1 MPRLRLAPV
10 IALAGL
16 AATAPAR
23 AEDLR
28 YPHLERLFEQ
38 RNPVAVI
45 RPSRSEM
52 GGGGGARIIFRS
64 HAPETRRSAHAAHP
78 YRDRAGANA
87 VAPAPVAATPA
98 VPKTFF
104 VAVLGDAMALKLA
117 DGLAES
123 LARERPQV
131 EILRK
136 GRDNSGVVREDF
148 FDWRKTARDLAGG
161 AEKIDYVV
169 MMLGV
174 NDRQPMRAADGA
186 TLETLSEGW
195 RVAYAQRVEEM
206 VAAFR
211 AKTIPV
217 VWVGLPI
224 MRAERYG
231 ADVKLINAIARAAA
245 ERAGASFVETWERF
259 ADEAGFYDSDGPDV
273 NGRVTRLRAGDGV
286 YFTHA
291 GALKLAHFVEGD
303 IVRLAGAPPAAAP
316 APAAAAPAALAVD
329 PSIAVAPALLD
340 PAEVDV
346 ASVIKRGADAG
357 LRREADLPGVAL
369 PDALPAP
376 VFPTKPAAGPI
387 ASLTAPPRAPGGA
400 LAVAPAS
407 TPAALA
413 EPRPGRADD
422 FVWPRRP

>member
-1 MPRLRLAPV
+1 MPRLRLSIL
-10 IALAGL
+10 IALVGL
-16 AATAPAR
+16 AATTPAR

-38 RNPVAVI
+38 RNPVTVI

-52 GGGGGARIIFRS
+52 GGGGARIIFRS
-64 HAPETRRSAHAAHP
+64 HTPETRRSAHAAHP
-78 YRDRAGANA
+78 YRERAGASA
-87 VAPAPVAATPA
+87 VTPSPAAAPA

-148 FDWRKTARDLAGG
+148 FDWRKAARDLAGG

-174 NDRQPMRAADGA
+174 NDRQPMRGADGA

-195 RVAYAQRVEEM
+195 RAAYAQRVEEM
-206 VAAFR
+206 IAPFR

-231 ADVKLINAIARAAA
+231 ADVKIINTIARAAA

-259 ADEAGFYDSDGPDV
+259 ADEAGAYDSDGPDV

-303 IVRLAGAPPAAAP
+303 IARLAGAPPVAAP
-316 APAAAAPAALAVD
+316 APAIAAPAPLAVD
-329 PSIAVAPALLD
+329 PSTAAAPALLD

-346 ASVIKRGADAG
+346 AAVIRRGAEAG
-357 LRREADLPGVAL
+357 PPREADLPGVAL

-376 VFPTKPAAGPI
+376 VFPTRPAAGPV

-400 LAVAPAS
+400 LAVAPAP
-407 TPAALA
+407 TPAALT